1 MYEYKA
7 KVLRV
12 KDGDTFDCLID
23 LGFGVHHEV
32 EIRMYGVNAPETR
45 TKDPEEKKAG
55 LAAKRY
61 LNSLIGRRTV
71 FLQTMKT
78 KTGSKKKSFTRY
90 IARVYLNGFRKE
102 FETINVGL
110 RMIQDGYAKKFTE
123 KDLLEQ
129 RKAKRAKKG
138 KK

>member
-12 KDGDTFDCLID
+12 KDGDTFDCLVD

-32 EIRMYGVNAPETR
+32 EIRMYGVGAPETR
-45 TKDPEEKKAG
+45 TKDLEEKKAG
-55 LAAKRY
+55 LAAKKY
-61 LNSLIGRRTV
+61 LNSLIGRKTV

-90 IARVYLNGFRKE
+90 IAKVYLDGIGRE
-102 FETINVGL
+102 IETVNVCLQMINSGH
-110 RMIQDGYAKKFTE
+110 AKRFTE

-129 RKAKRAKKG
+129 RKSKRLKKG